1 MEFLNKV
8 IVVTGASSGM
18 GREISLQFAKEGAK
32 VIAVARREERLNEI
46 RDLAKSEGYKGEII
60 PYVGDLSKEETNE
73 KIIEFAFEKY
83 NTLDILV
90 NNAGVL
96 DNFAPVGEVTDE
108 CINKGVAVDMMAPFY
123 STRKAVN
130 MFMEHNIKGNIINI
144 ASIAGLCG
152 GKAGTAYTMAKHA
165 VVGLTKNTGF
175 IYRENGIRCNCV
187 CPGGIHTEMTEPSA
201 FANASQRGLAN
212 AMLATA
218 FKIPSGYV
226 TDVASLVLF
235 LASEKSSYISGQAIA
250 LDGAL
255 TSY

>member
-1 MEFLNKV
+1 
-8 IVVTGASSGM
+8 
-18 GREISLQFAKEGAK
+18 
-32 VIAVARREERLNEI
+32 
-46 RDLAKSEGYKGEII
+46 
-60 PYVGDLSKEETNE
+60 
-73 KIIEFAFEKY
+73 
-83 NTLDILV
+83 
-90 NNAGVL
+90 
-96 DNFAPVGEVTDE
+96 
-108 CINKGVAVDMMAPFY
+108 MMAPFY

-165 VVGLTKNTGF
+165 VIGLTKNTGF

>member
-18 GREISLQFAKEGAK
+18 GREISLQFAREGAK

-108 CINKGVAVDMMAPFY
+108 CINKVVAVDMMAPFY

-165 VVGLTKNTGF
+165 VIGLTKNTGF

>member
-46 RDLAKSEGYKGEII
+46 RYLAKTEGYKGEII

-108 CINKGVAVDMMAPFY
+108 CINKVMAVDMMAPFY

-165 VVGLTKNTGF
+165 VIGLTKNTGF

>member
-60 PYVGDLSKEETNE
+60 PYVGDLSKKEINE

-108 CINKGVAVDMMAPFY
+108 CINKVVAVDMMAPFY

>member
-73 KIIEFAFEKY
+73 KIIEFTFEKY

-96 DNFAPVGEVTDE
+96 DNFAPVGEVTGE
-108 CINKGVAVDMMAPFY
+108 CINKVVAVDMMAPFY

>member
-46 RDLAKSEGYKGEII
+46 RDLAKTEGYKGEII

-108 CINKGVAVDMMAPFY
+108 CINKVMAVDMMAPFY

-165 VVGLTKNTGF
+165 IIGLTKNTGF

-226 TDVASLVLF
+226 TDVANLVLF

>member
-46 RDLAKSEGYKGEII
+46 RDLAKTEGYKGEII

-73 KIIEFAFEKY
+73 KIIEFAFEKH

-108 CINKGVAVDMMAPFY
+108 CINKVVAVDMMAPFY

-130 MFMEHNIKGNIINI
+130 EFSNHNIKGNIINI

-165 VVGLTKNTGF
+165 VVSLTKNIAF
-175 IYRENGIRCNCV
+175 VYPKIQVQIY
-187 CPGGIHTEMTEPSA
+187 
-201 FANASQRGLAN
+201 L
-212 AMLATA
+212 
-218 FKIPSGYV
+218 
-226 TDVASLVLF
+226 
-235 LASEKSSYISGQAIA
+235 
-250 LDGAL
+250 
-255 TSY
+255 

>member
-108 CINKGVAVDMMAPFY
+108 CINKVVAVDMMAPFY

-255 TSY
+255 TSH

>member
-108 CINKGVAVDMMAPFY
+108 CINKVMAVDMMAPFY

>member
-83 NTLDILV
+83 NALDILV

-108 CINKGVAVDMMAPFY
+108 CINKVVAVDMMAPFY

>member
-46 RDLAKSEGYKGEII
+46 RDLAKTEGYKGEII

-108 CINKGVAVDMMAPFY
+108 CINKVVAVDMMAPFY

-165 VVGLTKNTGF
+165 VIGLTKNTGF

-226 TDVASLVLF
+226 TDVANLVLF

>member
-108 CINKGVAVDMMAPFY
+108 CINKVMAVDMMAPFY

-165 VVGLTKNTGF
+165 VIGLTKNTGF

>member
-1 MEFLNKV
+1 MEFKNKV
-8 IVVTGASSGM
+8 IIVTGASSGM
-18 GREISLQFAKEGAK
+18 GREISLQLAKEGAT
-32 VIAVARREERLNEI
+32 VVAVARRKERLEEISQIATNE
-46 RDLAKSEGYKGEII
+46 KYGGKII
-60 PYVGDLSKEETNE
+60 PYVGDLAKEETN
-73 KIIEFAFEKY
+73 IEMIDYTFKNFG
-83 NTLDILV
+83 TLDVLI

-96 DNFAPVGEVTDE
+96 DNFAPVAEVTDE
-108 CINKGVAVDMMAPFY
+108 CMNKVVAVDMMAPFY

-130 MFMEHNIKGNIINI
+130 EFINHNIKGNIINI

-165 VVGLTKNTGF
+165 VIGLTKNTGF

-187 CPGGIHTEMTEPSA
+187 CPGGIHTEMTEPQA

-226 TDVASLVLF
+226 SDVAALVLF

>member
-46 RDLAKSEGYKGEII
+46 RDLAKTEGYKGEII

-108 CINKGVAVDMMAPFY
+108 CINKVVAVDMMAPFY

-165 VVGLTKNTGF
+165 IIGLTKNTGF

-226 TDVASLVLF
+226 TDVANLVLF

>member
-96 DNFAPVGEVTDE
+96 DNFAPVSEVTDE
-108 CINKGVAVDMMAPFY
+108 CINKVVAVDMMAPFY

-165 VVGLTKNTGF
+165 VIGLTKNTGF

>member
-1 MEFLNKV
+1 MEFSNKV
-8 IVVTGASSGM
+8 IIVTGASSGM
-18 GREISLQFAKEGAK
+18 GRELSLQFAKEGAK
-32 VIAVARREERLNEI
+32 VIAVARREERLQEI
-46 RDLAKSEGYKGEII
+46 SKIAKDEKYEGVIV

-73 KIIEFAFEKY
+73 AIIDYAFKEFG
-83 NTLDILV
+83 TLDILI

-96 DNFAPVGEVTDE
+96 DNFAPVGEVTNE
-108 CINKGVAVDMMAPFY
+108 CINKVMAVDMMAPFY

-130 MFMEHNIKGNIINI
+130 EFMKHNIKGNIINI
-144 ASIAGLCG
+144 ASIAGICG
-152 GKAGTAYTMAKHA
+152 GKAGAAYTMAKHA
-165 VVGLTKNTGF
+165 IVGLTKNTGF

-187 CPGGIHTEMTEPSA
+187 CPGGIHTEMTEPQA

-212 AMLATA
+212 AMLVTN

-226 TDVASLVLF
+226 TDVAALVLF

>member
-73 KIIEFAFEKY
+73 KIIEFTFEKY

-108 CINKGVAVDMMAPFY
+108 CINKVMAVDMMAPFY

-218 FKIPSGYV
+218 FKVPSGYV

>member
-46 RDLAKSEGYKGEII
+46 RDLAKTEGYKGEII

-108 CINKGVAVDMMAPFY
+108 CINKVVAVDMMAPFY

-165 VVGLTKNTGF
+165 VIGLTKNTGF

>member
-18 GREISLQFAKEGAK
+18 GRELSLQFAKEGAK

-108 CINKGVAVDMMAPFY
+108 CINKVVAVDMMAPFY

-165 VVGLTKNTGF
+165 VIGLTKNTGF

>member
-46 RDLAKSEGYKGEII
+46 RDLAKTEGYKGEII

-108 CINKGVAVDMMAPFY
+108 CINKVVAVDMMAPFY

-165 VVGLTKNTGF
+165 VIGLTKNTGF

-235 LASEKSSYISGQAIA
+235 LASEKSRYISGQAIA

>member
-46 RDLAKSEGYKGEII
+46 RDLAKTEGYKGEII

-108 CINKGVAVDMMAPFY
+108 CINKVVAVDMMAPFY

-130 MFMEHNIKGNIINI
+130 LFMEHNIKGNIINI

-165 VVGLTKNTGF
+165 VIGLTKNTGF

-226 TDVASLVLF
+226 TDVANLVLF

>member
-73 KIIEFAFEKY
+73 KIIEFVFEKY

-108 CINKGVAVDMMAPFY
+108 CINKVVAVDMMAPFY

-165 VVGLTKNTGF
+165 VIGLTKNTGF

>member
-108 CINKGVAVDMMAPFY
+108 CINKVVAVDMMAPFY

-165 VVGLTKNTGF
+165 VIGLTKNTGF

>member
-108 CINKGVAVDMMAPFY
+108 CINKVVAVDMMAPFY

>member
-108 CINKGVAVDMMAPFY
+108 CINKVVAVDMMAPFY

-175 IYRENGIRCNCV
+175 VYRENGIRCNCV

-226 TDVASLVLF
+226 TDVANLVLF

>member
-18 GREISLQFAKEGAK
+18 GREISLQFAREGAK
-32 VIAVARREERLNEI
+32 VIVVARREERLNEI

-108 CINKGVAVDMMAPFY
+108 CINKVVAVDMMAPFY

>member
-1 MEFLNKV
+1 MEFLDKV

-46 RDLAKSEGYKGEII
+46 RDLAKTEGYKGEII

-108 CINKGVAVDMMAPFY
+108 CINKVVAVDMMAPFY

-165 VVGLTKNTGF
+165 VIGLTKNTGF

>member
-73 KIIEFAFEKY
+73 KIIEFTFEKY

-108 CINKGVAVDMMAPFY
+108 CINKVVAVDMMAPFY

>member
-32 VIAVARREERLNEI
+32 VIAVARREERLSEI
-46 RDLAKSEGYKGEII
+46 RDLAKTEGYKGEII

-108 CINKGVAVDMMAPFY
+108 CINKVVAVDMMAPFY

-165 VVGLTKNTGF
+165 VIGLTKNTGF

-226 TDVASLVLF
+226 TDVANLVLF

>member
-46 RDLAKSEGYKGEII
+46 RDLAKTEGYKGEII

-73 KIIEFAFEKY
+73 KIIEFAFEKH

-108 CINKGVAVDMMAPFY
+108 CINKVVAVDMMAPFY

-144 ASIAGLCG
+144 ASIAGLCC
-152 GKAGTAYTMAKHA
+152 GKACTAYTMAKHA
-165 VVGLTKNTGF
+165 VIGLTKNTGF

>member
-108 CINKGVAVDMMAPFY
+108 CINKVVAVDMMAPFY

-201 FANASQRGLAN
+201 FANASQRGLAK

>member
-108 CINKGVAVDMMAPFY
+108 CINKVMAVDMMAPFY

-187 CPGGIHTEMTEPSA
+187 CPGGIQTEMTEPSA

>member
-46 RDLAKSEGYKGEII
+46 RDLAKTEGYKGEII

-108 CINKGVAVDMMAPFY
+108 CINKVVAVDMMAPFY

-130 MFMEHNIKGNIINI
+130 MFMGHNIKGNIINI

>member
-18 GREISLQFAKEGAK
+18 GREISLQFAREGAK

-96 DNFAPVGEVTDE
+96 DNFAPAGEVTDE
-108 CINKGVAVDMMAPFY
+108 CINKVVAVDMMAPFY

-165 VVGLTKNTGF
+165 VIGLTKNTGF

>member
-108 CINKGVAVDMMAPFY
+108 CINKVVAVDMMAPFY

-235 LASEKSSYISGQAIA
+235 LASEKSSYISGQTIA

>member
-46 RDLAKSEGYKGEII
+46 RDLAKTEGYKGEII

-108 CINKGVAVDMMAPFY
+108 CINKVVAVDMMAPFY

>member
-1 MEFLNKV
+1 MEFLDKV

-108 CINKGVAVDMMAPFY
+108 CINKVVAVDMMAPFY